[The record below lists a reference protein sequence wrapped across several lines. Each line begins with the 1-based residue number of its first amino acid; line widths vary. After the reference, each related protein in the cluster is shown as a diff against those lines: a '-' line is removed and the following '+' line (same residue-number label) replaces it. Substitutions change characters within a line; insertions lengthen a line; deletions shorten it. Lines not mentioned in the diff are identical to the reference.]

1 MDRVVAL
8 YEALLILIEGW
19 GETDDEVAEL
29 AQLVKEVKEA
39 REYVLAEM

>member
-19 GETDDEVAEL
+19 GEPDDEVAEL

-39 REYVLAEM
+39 REYVLAET